1 MKPFLSSLSEI
12 EERLASAQYSG
23 LIRLKQI
30 SEKRQ
35 FIEERISEVTRA
47 LKNAELNL
55 KEFKESNRRVERS
68 PSLKL
73 DESRLEREVSLQT
86 TLYMTLK
93 SQFENVKIEE
103 KIKTSDDGKG
113 ILITNDAI
121 EQISSLLKNQTDKKV
136 LRVGVRSGGCSGM
149 SYTMD
154 FIGGDEI
161 NADDKVYDYSLSAEQ
176 TFKVI
181 CDPKSLLYIYGMQL
195 DFSKDLI
202 GGGFNFVNPNA
213 SQTCGCGSSFAV

>member
-1 MKPFLSSLSEI
+1 M
-12 EERLASAQYSG
+12 
-23 LIRLKQI
+23 
-30 SEKRQ
+30 
-35 FIEERISEVTRA
+35 
-47 LKNAELNL
+47 
-55 KEFKESNRRVERS
+55 
-68 PSLKL
+68 
-73 DESRLEREVSLQT
+73 
-86 TLYMTLK
+86 
-93 SQFENVKIEE
+93 ENVEVAE
-103 KIKTSDDGKG
+103 KIKNSDDGKG

-121 EQISSLLKNQTDKKV
+121 EQISNLLKNQTDKKA

-161 NADDKVYDYSLSAEQ
+161 NVDDKVYDYSLNSELSFQ
-176 TFKVI
+176 VV

-195 DFSKDLI
+195 DFSKELI

>member
-1 MKPFLSSLSEI
+1 LFYASYRLSFYI
-12 EERLASAQYSG
+12 
-23 LIRLKQI
+23 I
-30 SEKRQ
+30 
-35 FIEERISEVTRA
+35 
-47 LKNAELNL
+47 N
-55 KEFKESNRRVERS
+55 
-68 PSLKL
+68 
-73 DESRLEREVSLQT
+73 SRNPLF
-86 TLYMTLK
+86 M
-93 SQFENVKIEE
+93 ENVEVKQE
-103 KIKTSDDGKG
+103 IKNSDDGKG

-121 EQISSLLKNQTDKKV
+121 EQISNLLKGQSDKKA

-154 FIGGDEI
+154 FIGTDEI
-161 NADDKVYDYSLSAEQ
+161 NPDDKVYDYSL
-176 TFKVI
+176 KVDQSFQVV

>member
-1 MKPFLSSLSEI
+1 M
-12 EERLASAQYSG
+12 
-23 LIRLKQI
+23 
-30 SEKRQ
+30 
-35 FIEERISEVTRA
+35 
-47 LKNAELNL
+47 
-55 KEFKESNRRVERS
+55 
-68 PSLKL
+68 
-73 DESRLEREVSLQT
+73 
-86 TLYMTLK
+86 
-93 SQFENVKIEE
+93 ENVKIEE
-103 KIKTSDDGKG
+103 EVKTSDDGKG

-121 EQISSLLKNQTDKKV
+121 EQISSLLKNQNDKKA

-154 FIGGDEI
+154 FICGDEI
-161 NADDKVYDYSLSAEQ
+161 NSDDKVYDYSLSSEQ
-176 TFKVI
+176 TFKVV

>member
-1 MKPFLSSLSEI
+1 M
-12 EERLASAQYSG
+12 
-23 LIRLKQI
+23 
-30 SEKRQ
+30 
-35 FIEERISEVTRA
+35 
-47 LKNAELNL
+47 
-55 KEFKESNRRVERS
+55 
-68 PSLKL
+68 
-73 DESRLEREVSLQT
+73 
-86 TLYMTLK
+86 
-93 SQFENVKIEE
+93 ENIKIEE

-154 FIGGDEI
+154 FISENEI
-161 NADDKVYDYSLSAEQ
+161 NSDDQVYDYSLGSKQ
-176 TFKVI
+176 NFKVV